1 MRTALLASLLATL
14 FCLPVQA
21 QREPGSLTV
30 GAQVGRT
37 GGLSLKLYA
46 SPPYTYQALLT
57 FDGDDFARMALFRMW
72 ERPLPNSPVHV
83 YYGPGL
89 RLGGRDLTSGPS
101 TVMDVLGAVG
111 LNFYAERFEVF
122 LHVTP
127 TLRLQPDL
135 TPHLGGGVGLR
146 YDLF

>member
-1 MRTALLASLLATL
+1 MALLVSLLAL
-14 FCLPVQA
+14 LLCLPAQA
-21 QREPGSLTV
+21 QREPGSLTI

-46 SPPYTYQALLT
+46 SPPHAYQALFT
-57 FDGDDFARMALFRMW
+57 FDGDDFARLSMFRLW
-72 ERPLPNSPVHV
+72 ERPLPDSLVYV

-89 RLGGRDLTSGPS
+89 RLGGRELTSGPS
-101 TVMDVLGAVG
+101 TVVDLLGTVG

-127 TLRLQPDL
+127 ALRLQPDL

>member
-1 MRTALLASLLATL
+1 MVLLVGVVAGLLSSPA
-14 FCLPVQA
+14 QA
-21 QREPGSLTV
+21 QREPGSFTV

-46 SPPYTYQALLT
+46 SPPRAYQALLT
-57 FDGDDFARMALFRMW
+57 FDGDDFARLALVQLW
-72 ERPLPNSPVHV
+72 ERPLPDSLVHI

-89 RLGGRDLTSGPS
+89 RLGGRELKTGPTTVLDL
-101 TVMDVLGAVG
+101 LGAVG

-127 TLRLQPDL
+127 TLRLQPGL
-135 TPHLGGGVGLR
+135 QPRLGGGVGLR